1 MTRILVVEDNP
12 QIVRSLET
20 ILSLEGYEVL
30 VANSGPDGVAAAV
43 RERPDLIL
51 CDVMMPGFDGHEVLR
66 RLRADG
72 DAGLTPFIFV
82 TARAERADQRAG
94 MELGADDYLTKPFSR
109 EELLNA
115 VRSRLERAEA
125 LRVGGGGGAFD
136 FSSPEPLQTRL
147 GITPREAEV
156 LLWVAQGKS
165 NADIGGI
172 HGMAEKTVK
181 THLGNLFTK
190 LGIEGRNAATVLAL
204 EVLSGRR

>member
-1 MTRILVVEDNP
+1 MSDPRVLVVEDDLELSA
-12 QIVRSLET
+12 QICAHLRAIGCEVICWT
-20 ILSLEGYEVL
+20 EGHHIVEDMPPDVDLIVLDLGLPRVPGTVVLQELRKASDTPVL
-30 VANSGPDGVAAAV
+30 VLSARQETTDKVEA
-43 RERPDLIL
+43 
-51 CDVMMPGFDGHEVLR
+51 LR
-66 RLRADG
+66 
-72 DAGLTPFIFV
+72 
-82 TARAERADQRAG
+82 
-94 MELGADDYLTKPFSR
+94 LGADDYLTKPFSR

-125 LRVGGGGGAFD
+125 LRAGGGGGAFD

-172 HGMAEKTVK
+172 LGMAEKTVK